1 MSDGAHRKVKLNVR
15 VTPNKKEEWQ
25 GALDDDETLSS
36 LVRRSVDK
44 EVKNEYVPKKALEDF
59 TGNADEGSA
68 NLSPILDQLDG
79 LQSSL
84 TSVEHKID
92 TISTTQAGEGED
104 TDIEELAMDLLPH
117 LPTYPNDI
125 PEHALK
131 GTGGIEDKDPQEYI
145 SDMVEI
151 SREDSRLSI
160 DGSAQSLS
168 SGLKEPT
175 YLVRE
180 ALCYLEN
187 NTTENVHSALVD
199 GKRHWMRL

>member
-1 MSDGAHRKVKLNVR
+1 MPAGAHRKVKLNVR

-25 GALDDDETLSS
+25 NALDDDETLSS

-44 EVKNEYVPKKALEDF
+44 EINDEYVPKQALEDF

-131 GTGGIEDKDPQEYI
+131 ATGGIGDKDPQEYI

-151 SREDSRLSI
+151 SREDSQLTI
-160 DGSAQSLS
+160 NGSAQSLS
-168 SGLKEPT
+168 SKLKDPT
-175 YLVRE
+175 HLVRE